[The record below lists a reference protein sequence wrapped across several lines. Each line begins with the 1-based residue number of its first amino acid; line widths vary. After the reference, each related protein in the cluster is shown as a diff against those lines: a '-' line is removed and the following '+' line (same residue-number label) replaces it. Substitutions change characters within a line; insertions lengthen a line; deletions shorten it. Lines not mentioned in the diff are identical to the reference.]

1 MRRTVG
7 QNLDWIKKCLIRSVP
22 LCWKKTV
29 PAKHQHQPQ
38 VLSYFTIHAAANRN
52 SSSKVQVLRHF
63 TIDSAAISYTT
74 SKIQVLYIFVGEGA
88 NSLVGLEV
96 YVPQE
101 TVVLDLTLMLG

>member
-1 MRRTVG
+1 M
-7 QNLDWIKKCLIRSVP
+7 LDQKCTTLLKKN
-22 LCWKKTV
+22 V
-29 PAKHQHQPQ
+29 PAKHQHRTQ
-38 VLSYFTIHAAANRN
+38 VLCYFTIHAAANRN

-96 YVPQE
+96 YIPQK
-101 TVVLDLTLMLG
+101 LLYWI